1 MLPQEIIRAKRDGKR
16 LSEGEIREFVA
27 GITEGSV
34 AQEQLGAFAMAVFL
48 NGMQRDETVALTL
61 AMRDSGRVIQWPG
74 LDGPVLDKHSTG
86 GVGDT
91 VSLILGP
98 WVAACG
104 GYVPMISGRGLG
116 HTGGTLD
123 KVGAIPGYDAFPA
136 PDRLD
141 YIVREVG
148 CAIIGQ
154 TDDLAPADRRFYA
167 VRDVTA
173 TVECLPLI
181 VASILSKK
189 LAAGLDG
196 LVMDIKTGSG
206 SVMGSPERAVELA
219 EAIGRV
225 AGGAGTPTSS
235 LVTDM
240 NQVLATT
247 AGNALEVAEAIAIL
261 DGRIR
266 DGRLLEVTRE
276 LAAEMLILGRLAGDP
291 EQAFARLDRVL
302 ASGEVAE
309 RFARMVEAMG
319 GPSDLLGHPERYLAR
334 APVCLDVFA
343 ENAGIITTI
352 DVRAVGLAVVELG
365 GGRRR
370 TDDEIDPAVGL
381 SEIAGLGEA
390 IDPHRPLARVHA
402 RTQTDARLA
411 AQRLQSAFEITD
423 NQADNQADRQA
434 TVPPLVHRRV
444 PVIQSL

>member
-16 LSEGEIREFVA
+16 LSEDEIRQFVA
-27 GITEGSV
+27 GITEDSV

-48 NGMQRDETVALTL
+48 NGMERDETVALTL
-61 AMRDSGRVIQWPG
+61 AMRDSGRVMQWPG

-141 YIVREVG
+141 HIVREVG

-167 VRDVTA
+167 ARDVTA

-196 LVMDIKTGSG
+196 LVMDVKTGSG
-206 SVMGSPERAVELA
+206 SVMGSLERAVELA
-219 EAIGRV
+219 EAIGSV
-225 AGGAGTPTSS
+225 SGEAGTPAST

-276 LAAEMLILGRLAGDP
+276 LAAEMLILGRLAEDP
-291 EQAFARLDRVL
+291 EQAFIRLDRVL

-319 GPSDLLGHPERYLAR
+319 GPSDLLEQPERHLAR

-370 TDDEIDPAVGL
+370 ANDEIDPAVGL

-390 IDPHRPLARVHA
+390 VDPHRPLARVHA
-402 RTQTDARLA
+402 RNQADAQLA

-423 NQADNQADRQA
+423 RQADREA
-434 TVPPLVHRRV
+434 IVPPLVHRRV
-444 PVIQSL
+444 PVIQSV